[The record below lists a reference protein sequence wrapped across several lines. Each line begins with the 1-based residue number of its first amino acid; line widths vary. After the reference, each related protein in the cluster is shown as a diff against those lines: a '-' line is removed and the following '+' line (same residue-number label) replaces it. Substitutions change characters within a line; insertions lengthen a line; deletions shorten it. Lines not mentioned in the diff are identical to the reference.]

1 MPELL
6 KGARQVGLLGVGQ
19 PRWEKLKSGG
29 GGKGAVTSNQRPFSM
44 SNHERQRELV
54 ILVGGASN
62 LRLLGLSLTP
72 SFILF

>member
-1 MPELL
+1 MPAEL

-29 GGKGAVTSNQRPFSM
+29 GGKGAVTSNQQPFSI
-44 SNHERQRELV
+44 SNHERQREPV

-62 LRLLGLSLTP
+62 SRLLGLSLTL
-72 SFILF
+72 SFILS